1 MSEPQAER
9 FLALLEEIRGNQ
21 RLQIERQTEA
31 LALQKEQFD
40 MVRKQFER
48 TERLQTRAEELQNKS
63 AQLVASSRGVLKF
76 IIPVIILLLA
86 YLTWLIFR

>member
-1 MSEPQAER
+1 MGEPQAER
-9 FLALLEEIRGNQ
+9 FLALLEEIRDNQ
-21 RLQIERQTEA
+21 RRQIECQTEA

-48 TERLQTRAEELQNKS
+48 TERLQTRAEELQTKS

-76 IIPVIILLLA
+76 IIPVIIGLLA